1 MVRGQ
6 GGGDSGG
13 FQAKGHAKAP
23 RLQWAEAKA
32 ESGPE
37 VGGAG
42 LGAGLRRWA
51 GPAGSGPA
59 LVGSEFS

>member
-13 FQAKGHAKAP
+13 FQAKGHAKAL

-42 LGAGLRRWA
+42 LGAGLRRWGGA
-51 GPAGSGPA
+51 SRLRPRLGW
-59 LVGSEFS
+59 L